1 MKVPKKFQIFDL
13 PVKVSQADSDRLAP
27 YLSGWPVLAKWFYSP
42 KVNEPDLQRLI
53 VIELSGQARLSILER
68 LASRLGSLSRWRV
81 KDRIRGLL

>member
-13 PVKVSQADSDRLAP
+13 PVKLSQSDADRLSP

-42 KVNEPDLQRLI
+42 KVNEPDLQKLI
-53 VIELSGQARLSILER
+53 VLELLGQARLSILER

-81 KDRIRGLL
+81 KDRIRELL